1 MHIAAWSNWGSYGE
15 CLGQNSSPVD
25 CGGGTRTRT
34 RTCNN
39 GNPGNPGCEGDT
51 EQSQVIFISRLS
63 KNCKNQVF
71 LLVRF
76 LRIKFYVR
84 IDLKT

>member
-63 KNCKNQVF
+63 KIVK
-71 LLVRF
+71 
-76 LRIKFYVR
+76 IKFFYLS
-84 IDLKT
+84 DFYELSFMLKLI